1 MQLHGCSPAEYT
13 SSVKFPLL
21 SERLSIEPLGI
32 EDLGTF
38 LSYRQDPDIARFQ
51 SWDPGYSEA
60 QARDLID
67 SQNGVLF
74 PEKGEWLQLAIHLLD
89 SGHHV
94 GDLALHSLETDFEF
108 ELGFTVA
115 KDQQGKGLAK
125 EAASTLIGYLFNE
138 HGAKR
143 IVATPDARNSASK
156 GLLSSLGFIAD
167 PSRSWQEEF
176 KGEFVTVEFFE
187 LRNTRLS

>member
-1 MQLHGCSPAEYT
+1 MGVPLLNIF

-21 SERLSIEPLGI
+21 SERLSIESLCI

-38 LSYRQDPDIARFQ
+38 LSYRQHPDIARFQ

-67 SQNGVLF
+67 SQFGIAF
-74 PEKGEWLQLAIHLLD
+74 PEKGEWLQLAIHVLD

-94 GDLALHSLETDFEF
+94 SDLALHALETDFEF

-115 KDQQGKGLAK
+115 KNRQGKGFAK
-125 EAASTLIGYLFNE
+125 EAASTLIGYLFNQHE
-138 HGAKR
+138 AKR

-187 LRNTRLS
+187 MHNPRVA